1 MYVLHMECEKARVG
15 RNQLNRSV
23 LLLANNRE
31 LNWKKSRSWQ
41 IERGL
46 EHEIQTTN
54 KLEMEVIFIRY
65 SSIRTVNERFVKF
78 ILLLLILVLTDNWVE
93 YHIIKGEWNGCSQ
106 KKTHHKW
113 GKSEISCVFQVGN
126 I

>member
-1 MYVLHMECEKARVG
+1 MFVLHMECEKARVG
-15 RNQLNRSV
+15 RNKLNRSV

-31 LNWKKSRSWQ
+31 LNWKKYRSWQ

-65 SSIRTVNERFVKF
+65 NSIRTVNERFVKF
-78 ILLLLILVLTDNWVE
+78 ILLLLMLVLIDNWME
-93 YHIIKGEWNGCSQ
+93 YHIIKGEWNGCCQ
-106 KKTHHKW
+106 KKPHLKW
-113 GKSEISCVFQVGN
+113 GKSEISYVFQVGN

>member
-1 MYVLHMECEKARVG
+1 MFVLHMEYEKARAG
-15 RNQLNRSV
+15 RNKLNRSV
-23 LLLANNRE
+23 LLLENNRE
-31 LNWKKSRSWQ
+31 LNWKKYRSWQ

-65 SSIRTVNERFVKF
+65 NSIRTVNERFVKF
-78 ILLLLILVLTDNWVE
+78 ILLLLMLFLTNNWME

-106 KKTHHKW
+106 KKPHHKW
-113 GKSEISCVFQVGN
+113 GKSEISYVFQVGN